1 MKKALL
7 GCLLTMAVAFV
18 FLNPCPSLAGPFGT
32 NMGDAKEKFKNLID
46 AGDNN
51 YLTRDV
57 PLRHSVFAEY
67 FLLFGENGLNGV
79 IAQSTYKNDRFGIQA
94 QNAYKKVK
102 EQLIKKYGEP
112 EIKEFL
118 REGALF
124 KDDSEFVMS
133 LYKSERVHACVW
145 ELKKDGESVEG
156 EIFRA
161 TKLSLILSDSF
172 FHLPTILNT
181 FVITFLLLLF
191 LFGV

>member
-145 ELKKDGESVEG
+145 ELKKPIDN
-156 EIFRA
+156 I
-161 TKLSLILSDSF
+161 KC
-172 FHLPTILNT
+172 
-181 FVITFLLLLF
+181 ITLLLSGE
-191 LFGV
+191 GVSTCNIIISYSYLNREKYEEKKAALENDAL